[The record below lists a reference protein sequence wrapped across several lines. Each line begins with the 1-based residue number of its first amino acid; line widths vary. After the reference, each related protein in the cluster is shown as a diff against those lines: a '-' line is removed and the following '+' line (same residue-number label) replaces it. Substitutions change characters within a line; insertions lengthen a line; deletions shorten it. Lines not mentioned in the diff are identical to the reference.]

1 MSKFWFFDRKGRPT
15 SNEKRICDKFNS
27 LINEGTISANQ
38 VEEYVDEY
46 GKPMNEGELDDM
58 FGYLTGEYSNGEKY
72 QYEDSDDGDD
82 YDDSNDSDDGGDY
95 DDTDYEEVAGNKA
108 NGTKNPV
115 DFNPFEEPVIERG
128 YTRGFQSNSSMD
140 DDSDSDD
147 DGEDYG
153 DEEND
158 DKKVNFSNDDLKMP
172 KDGESIIDEDD
183 EEEDIP
189 EPEWA
194 NTGGV
199 SSDLEDDDE
208 DDEDYDDDDDEG
220 GGKLGGDNLQDLTPA
235 QKRNSAEKTAEAF
248 LNMYCQFVPMPCK
261 KWSSFNEGKIQK
273 LVFEN
278 KIDLTMQLENN
289 VSVKDYIDGTN
300 EQVEEVFKVSEETRE
315 EIKDPLIDV
324 LLEQDLALTPTQ
336 RLMLAVGGHLVTM
349 GFSAY
354 QLAQNN
360 KQALETF
367 EKFHIQMNQQKAP
380 VYQETNER
388 VAKKP
393 RPRTRPQEENLSK
406 HEQESVEEIMRMMN
420 DNDSDID
427 EDDDDI
433 IDAEHDPSV
442 DVSEDYGDDD

>member
-27 LINEGTISANQ
+27 LINDGTISANQ
-38 VEEYVDEY
+38 VEEYVEEY

-58 FGYLTGEYSNGEKY
+58 FGYLTGEYSSGEKY
-72 QYEDSDDGDD
+72 EYADSDDDSE
-82 YDDSNDSDDGGDY
+82 YDDN
-95 DDTDYEEVAGNKA
+95 DTDYEEVNYEQTNQKTGAEKS
-108 NGTKNPV
+108 PV
-115 DFNPFEEPVIERG
+115 DFNPFEEPVIERS
-128 YTRGFQSNSSMD
+128 YTRGFNVNSTDDESDAEDND
-140 DDSDSDD
+140 DDDFDDNDNDSKVKFSD
-147 DGEDYG
+147 
-153 DEEND
+153 N
-158 DKKVNFSNDDLKMP
+158 DLKMP
-172 KDGESIIDEDD
+172 KDGESIDEDDD

-189 EPEWA
+189 EPDWA

-199 SSDLEDDDE
+199 TSSLEEGDD
-208 DDEDYDDDDDEG
+208 DDEDYDEDDDDDG
-220 GGKLGGDNLQDLTPA
+220 GGKLGGDNLQDLSPA
-235 QKRNSAEKTAEAF
+235 QKRKSAEKTAEAL
-248 LNMYCQFVPMPCK
+248 LNMYCQFVPMPFK
-261 KWSSFNEGKIQK
+261 KWASFNEGKIQK

-300 EQVEEVFKVSEETRE
+300 EQVEEVFKVSDETRE

-336 RLMLAVGGHLVTM
+336 RLMLAVGGHIVTM
-349 GFSAY
+349 GFSAF

-380 VYQETNER
+380 VYQDTER
-388 VAKKP
+388 PKKTP
-393 RPRTRPQEENLSK
+393 RPRPQQEEKLSR

-420 DNDSDID
+420 NNDDID
-427 EDDDDI
+427 DEDDDI
-433 IDAEHDPSV
+433 IDSEHDPSV
-442 DVSEDYGDDD
+442 DVTEDYGDDD